1 MADLKLTLVQTSLL
15 WEKPEANRN
24 HFDLVLKSFKK
35 GSSNLIVLPE
45 MFTTGFTMN
54 AEGVAEKM
62 DGPTVAWMA
71 ALAAKKNAVVCGSL
85 VISEKKKYFNRLI
98 WMQPDGKYSFYD
110 KRHLFRMAGEHNIYA
125 SGTKKLEVELQG
137 WNICPLICYDLR
149 FPVWSRSNGDFDLMI
164 YIANWPKQR
173 SFAWNQLLVARAI
186 ENQCYVA
193 GLNRIGR
200 DGKQNEYSGDSVVL
214 DAYGQKIS
222 STKPTNSS
230 VETVVLSLKKL
241 KDFRKSFP
249 VFMDA
254 DKFKIQ

>member
-24 HFDLVLKSFKK
+24 HFDLVLKNFKK
-35 GSSNLIVLPE
+35 GSSNLILLPE

-110 KRHLFRMAGEHNIYA
+110 KRHLFRMVGEHNIYS
-125 SGTKKLEVELQG
+125 SGTKRLVVELQG
-137 WNICPLICYDLR
+137 WNICPLVCYDLR
-149 FPVWSRSNGDFDLMI
+149 FPVWSRSNSDYDLMI

-173 SFAWNQLLVARAI
+173 SFAWSQLLVARAI

-200 DGKQNEYSGDSVVL
+200 DGKHNEYSGDSVVL

-241 KDFRKSFP
+241 NDFRKAFP